1 MASKA
6 THASLWLP
14 GFEIDAPAYPDL
26 FSSNDEAAAPA
37 ADPPTESGE
46 TVTAGTTCE
55 LPRPW
60 RPATAQTT
68 QQTAGILAIAWP
80 QWTDSALDSL
90 EGQATKFNA
99 NMEAIAVLR
108 AIERQGRSPTPDERV
123 ALLRFTGWGGIPA
136 SFNLDGTDA
145 AWKQR
150 AMQLSALLQPAEY
163 ESARASVNNSHYT
176 EPFIVRWIWAALR
189 RLGFEGGRILDPS
202 SGIGHFLGC
211 MPADIAL
218 RSRITAVELDDMA
231 GRMLRA
237 LYGPVGVDVRI
248 HGLEAATL
256 ADGSFDLVV
265 SNVPFGNY
273 QVSDGR
279 NRPYSRF
286 SIHNW
291 FVGKALDLVRPGGLV
306 CLITSAWFLDQRDES
321 ARAHAASQAGLVGAV
336 RLPQGAFMRLASTD
350 VQSDIVM
357 LRRSQPGESGSTE
370 WVDLD
375 FVPDELRDPRCQ
387 DKYMQINA
395 WYAANPRNVL
405 GLIDKV
411 TRGYTPVPTAVLDGD
426 LGAALQQAAGLI
438 PSGVYVPLPVASAA
452 PRAPTTT
459 VAAPEGA
466 RPGSHVLHGGRIHIA
481 QQGELV
487 DIHDRTNATVRQR
500 IAGMCDIRDRA
511 RKLLAAQLDDVS
523 DNALADLRR
532 GLNGSYD
539 RFVARHGCL
548 TGRANALAFRREPDY
563 PLLLSLEHYDEEE
576 EAATKADIFH
586 RRTVSRVVEPVRAA
600 EPDEALA
607 HSTQWRGRVDLAYM
621 AELLQAD
628 AHAVARD
635 LEDRG
640 LIYRNHETGDHET
653 ADAYLSGNVKRKL
666 HAALAA
672 GAAYESNVRA
682 LERVIPEDLPPASI
696 EPRLG
701 AVWIPAETVEAF
713 IREVLKLRGAA
724 VQYLAKAGTWS
735 VQVNKY
741 EAQGNVTCSQELG
754 TARMNAIELVLCA
767 LNVQT
772 PTVRDPH
779 PDRDTYVVNKPET
792 VAAREKLGMLKER
805 FAAWAYEDP
814 ERRERLCRI
823 YNDLFNCSR
832 QREFDGS
839 HLKLPG
845 FSRCF
850 ELHAH
855 QRNAIWRIVQSGN
868 TGLFHA
874 VGAGKTAVMVAASM
888 ELRRLGL
895 AAKPAHIVPNHMLEQ
910 YTAEFVRLYPCA
922 AVLMATKDDL
932 AGDRRRE
939 FVSRIATG
947 DWDAIVMTHS
957 TFELLGMSVA
967 YTTRHIKAIIHDLE
981 MAVRMSRSDDRSN
994 RIVKQ
999 LERMKKAWKVRLD
1012 RLANEKKRD
1021 DFLSWES
1028 LGIDWVLY
1036 DEAHL
1041 AKNLWRHTKMARIAG
1056 LPLAN
1061 SQRAFDL
1068 YLKTRHTM
1076 SLYRGQHRGVVLST
1090 ATPVANSMAE
1100 IHTFQR
1106 YLQPNTLEALG
1117 LEQFDAWAATFG
1129 ETVTALEIAPDGS
1142 GYRLNT
1148 RFARFINVPD
1158 LMGVFCELA
1167 DIRTREML
1175 NLPVPDLRGHKPR
1188 TVTCRPSSALKAY
1201 VQSLVRRAERLRSD
1215 RIDPRVDNML
1225 SITNDG
1231 RKAAL
1236 DMRLVDATALAD
1248 PEGKVV
1254 KCAHEVHEIWQRTAG
1269 SKCAQLVF
1277 CDLSTP
1283 KGGREFS
1290 VYEDLRDHL
1299 VERGL
1304 PADEIAFIHDAET
1317 DAQKARLFRRVR
1329 EGSVRVLLG
1338 STQKMGIGTNVQKRL
1353 VALHELD
1360 CPWRPC
1366 DVEQREGRILRQG
1379 NDCEEVEIV
1388 RYVAEGSFDAYS
1400 WQTVLTKAKFIAQ
1413 VMSGDKGLRS
1423 IEDVELATLS
1433 YAEVKALASG
1443 NPKVIE
1449 KAGVDADIARYSS
1462 LFMVWRNQ
1470 RYANESEVAHLP
1482 MRIESSAKLLR
1493 ALTTD
1498 ADTAASLLKAGD
1510 LVATVHGRTHRGLES
1525 LGDALRTVI
1534 RMARASVSA
1543 RSTEELLG
1551 AVGSFELWVFIGR
1564 EFDDVHLYLKG
1575 EAIHDCR
1582 SCQTG
1587 PALYQAL
1594 RDTILAMSDRRL
1606 ETERKLASTARRL
1619 DELREELGKPF
1630 EHEERLTALL
1640 GRQRALAAE
1649 LDLDKDEA
1657 GTQGLEASEE
1667 SLAA

>member
-1 MASKA
+1 MARKA
-6 THASLWLP
+6 TQASLWLP
-14 GFEIDAPAYPDL
+14 GFDIDSPVYPDL
-26 FSSNDEAAAPA
+26 FGASEEVTTAPSTFTGDA
-37 ADPPTESGE
+37 PSP
-46 TVTAGTTCE
+46 GTTHTTTTPE

-60 RPATAQTT
+60 RPTTIQATNQAV
-68 QQTAGILAIAWP
+68 IAWP
-80 QWTDSALDSL
+80 QWPPSVLEDL

-99 NMEAIAVLR
+99 NLEAVAVLR
-108 AIERQGRSPTPDERV
+108 AVEKDARSPTEGERA

-136 SFNLDGTDA
+136 SFNLNGCDA
-145 AWKQR
+145 PWKQR
-150 AMQLSALLQPAEY
+150 AQQLLDVLQPAEY
-163 ESARASVNNSHYT
+163 ESAKASVNNSHYT
-176 EPFIVRWIWAALR
+176 EPFVIRWIWTALR
-189 RLGFEGGRILDPS
+189 RLGFDGGRILDPS
-202 SGIGHFLGC
+202 SGVGHFIGC
-211 MPADIAL
+211 MPQDIAT
-218 RSRITAVELDDMA
+218 RSRITAVELDDVA
-231 GRMLRA
+231 GRILKA
-237 LYGPVGVDVRI
+237 LYGPLGVDVRI
-248 HGLEAATL
+248 QGLEATAL
-256 ADGSFDLVV
+256 ADSSFDLVV

-273 QVSDGR
+273 QVCDGR
-279 NRPYSRF
+279 NRPHSRF

-306 CLITSAWFLDQRDES
+306 CLITSAFFLDQRDES
-321 ARAHAASQAGLVGAV
+321 ARAYSASKADLISAL
-336 RLPQGAFMRLASTD
+336 RLPQGTFSRLASTD
-350 VQSDIVM
+350 VQADIAV
-357 LRRSQPGESGSTE
+357 LRRRLPGELRGETINAD
-370 WVDLD
+370 WIDLD
-375 FVPDELRDPRCQ
+375 CVPDELRHPRCH
-387 DKYMQINA
+387 DKYMEMNA

-411 TRGYTPVPTAVLDGD
+411 TRGYTPIPTAVLDGD
-426 LGAALQQAAGLI
+426 LEAALQQAIDLI
-438 PSGVYVPLPVASAA
+438 PSGIYTPLPALSAA
-452 PRAPTTT
+452 SNLSVTT
-459 VAAPEGA
+459 VIAPEGA
-466 RPGSHVLHGGRIHIA
+466 RPGSFVLHGGRIHVA
-481 QQGELV
+481 RHGELV
-487 DIHDRTNATVRQR
+487 DVHDRTNTTVRQR

-523 DNALADLRR
+523 DGALTDLRR

-539 RFVARHGCL
+539 RFVAKHGCL
-548 TGRANALAFRREPDY
+548 TSRANALAFRRDPDY

-586 RRTVSRVVEPVRAA
+586 RRTVSRIVEPTRAA

-607 HSTQWRGRVDLAYM
+607 HSTQWRGRVDLDYI

-628 AHAVARD
+628 PIAVASE
-635 LEDRG
+635 LEGRG
-640 LIYRNHETGDHET
+640 LIYRNPDTGEHET
-653 ADAYLSGNVKRKL
+653 ADAYLSGNVKQKL
-666 HAALAA
+666 HAALAG
-672 GAAYESNVRA
+672 GAEFEANVRA
-682 LERVIPEDLPPASI
+682 LEKVIPADLPPASI

-701 AVWIPAETVEAF
+701 AVWIPAESVEAF
-713 IREVLKLRGAA
+713 ITDVLKLRGAA
-724 VQYLAKAGTWS
+724 VRYLAKAGTWS

-741 EAQGNVTCSQELG
+741 EAQGNVTCSQEFG
-754 TARMNAIELVLCA
+754 TARMNAVELVLCA

-779 PDRDTYVVNKPET
+779 PEHDTYVVNKPET
-792 VAAREKLGMLKER
+792 VAAREKLSLLKER

-814 ERRERLCRI
+814 QRRERLCRI

-850 ELHAH
+850 ELHPH

-888 ELRRLGL
+888 EMRRLGL

-922 AVLMATKDDL
+922 SVLMATKDDL

-957 TFELLGMSVA
+957 TFELLAMSVE
-967 YTTRHIKAIIHDLE
+967 YTSRHIKAIIHDLE
-981 MAVRMSRSDDRSN
+981 MAVRAPKSDDRSN

-1012 RLANEKKRD
+1012 RLVNEKRKD
-1021 DFLSWES
+1021 HFISWES

-1129 ETVTALEIAPDGS
+1129 ETVTVLEIAPDGS

-1167 DIRTREML
+1167 DIRTKEML
-1175 NLPVPDLRGHKPR
+1175 DLPVPRLLGQKPR

-1201 VQSLVRRAERLRSD
+1201 VQSLVRRAERLKTD
-1215 RIDPRVDNML
+1215 RVDPRVDNML

-1231 RKAAL
+1231 RMAAL
-1236 DMRLVDATALAD
+1236 DLRLIDSTALAD
-1248 PEGKVV
+1248 PEGKVA

-1269 SKCAQLVF
+1269 FKSAQLVF

-1283 KGGREFS
+1283 KGGKEFS

-1299 VERGL
+1299 VDRGV
-1304 PADEIAFIHDAET
+1304 PADEITFIHDADT
-1317 DAQKARLFRRVR
+1317 DAQKARLFRKVR

-1379 NDCEEVEIV
+1379 NECDEVQIG
-1388 RYVAEGSFDAYS
+1388 RYVTEGSFDAYS

-1449 KAGVDADIARYSS
+1449 KAGVDADIARCSS
-1462 LFMVWRNQ
+1462 LFSVWRNQ

-1482 MRIESSAKLLR
+1482 ML
-1493 ALTTD
+1493 
-1498 ADTAASLLKAGD
+1498 
-1510 LVATVHGRTHRGLES
+1510 
-1525 LGDALRTVI
+1525 
-1534 RMARASVSA
+1534 
-1543 RSTEELLG
+1543 
-1551 AVGSFELWVFIGR
+1551 
-1564 EFDDVHLYLKG
+1564 DD
-1575 EAIHDCR
+1575 
-1582 SCQTG
+1582 
-1587 PALYQAL
+1587 
-1594 RDTILAMSDRRL
+1594 
-1606 ETERKLASTARRL
+1606 
-1619 DELREELGKPF
+1619 LREELATPF
-1630 EHEERLTALL
+1630 EYEERLTALL
-1640 GRQRALAAE
+1640 ARQRELARE

-1657 GTQGLEASEE
+1657 GTQGLEASED

>member
-1 MASKA
+1 MR
-6 THASLWLP
+6 
-14 GFEIDAPAYPDL
+14 G
-26 FSSNDEAAAPA
+26 
-37 ADPPTESGE
+37 
-46 TVTAGTTCE
+46 
-55 LPRPW
+55 
-60 RPATAQTT
+60 
-68 QQTAGILAIAWP
+68 
-80 QWTDSALDSL
+80 
-90 EGQATKFNA
+90 
-99 NMEAIAVLR
+99 
-108 AIERQGRSPTPDERV
+108 
-123 ALLRFTGWGGIPA
+123 
-136 SFNLDGTDA
+136 
-145 AWKQR
+145 
-150 AMQLSALLQPAEY
+150 
-163 ESARASVNNSHYT
+163 NSH
-176 EPFIVRWIWAALR
+176 VRF
-189 RLGFEGGRILDPS
+189 LGGGGR
-202 SGIGHFLGC
+202 GH
-211 MPADIAL
+211 
-218 RSRITAVELDDMA
+218 
-231 GRMLRA
+231 
-237 LYGPVGVDVRI
+237 
-248 HGLEAATL
+248 TL
-256 ADGSFDLVV
+256 
-265 SNVPFGNY
+265 
-273 QVSDGR
+273 
-279 NRPYSRF
+279 
-286 SIHNW
+286 
-291 FVGKALDLVRPGGLV
+291 
-306 CLITSAWFLDQRDES
+306 
-321 ARAHAASQAGLVGAV
+321 
-336 RLPQGAFMRLASTD
+336 
-350 VQSDIVM
+350 
-357 LRRSQPGESGSTE
+357 
-370 WVDLD
+370 
-375 FVPDELRDPRCQ
+375 
-387 DKYMQINA
+387 
-395 WYAANPRNVL
+395 
-405 GLIDKV
+405 
-411 TRGYTPVPTAVLDGD
+411 
-426 LGAALQQAAGLI
+426 
-438 PSGVYVPLPVASAA
+438 
-452 PRAPTTT
+452 
-459 VAAPEGA
+459 
-466 RPGSHVLHGGRIHIA
+466 
-481 QQGELV
+481 
-487 DIHDRTNATVRQR
+487 
-500 IAGMCDIRDRA
+500 
-511 RKLLAAQLDDVS
+511 LL
-523 DNALADLRR
+523 
-532 GLNGSYD
+532 
-539 RFVARHGCL
+539 
-548 TGRANALAFRREPDY
+548 PDY
-563 PLLLSLEHYDEEE
+563 
-576 EAATKADIFH
+576 T
-586 RRTVSRVVEPVRAA
+586 T
-600 EPDEALA
+600 
-607 HSTQWRGRVDLAYM
+607 
-621 AELLQAD
+621 
-628 AHAVARD
+628 
-635 LEDRG
+635 
-640 LIYRNHETGDHET
+640 
-653 ADAYLSGNVKRKL
+653 
-666 HAALAA
+666 
-672 GAAYESNVRA
+672 
-682 LERVIPEDLPPASI
+682 
-696 EPRLG
+696 
-701 AVWIPAETVEAF
+701 
-713 IREVLKLRGAA
+713 
-724 VQYLAKAGTWS
+724 
-735 VQVNKY
+735 
-741 EAQGNVTCSQELG
+741 
-754 TARMNAIELVLCA
+754 
-767 LNVQT
+767 
-772 PTVRDPH
+772 
-779 PDRDTYVVNKPET
+779 
-792 VAAREKLGMLKER
+792 
-805 FAAWAYEDP
+805 
-814 ERRERLCRI
+814 
-823 YNDLFNCSR
+823 
-832 QREFDGS
+832 
-839 HLKLPG
+839 
-845 FSRCF
+845 
-850 ELHAH
+850 
-855 QRNAIWRIVQSGN
+855 
-868 TGLFHA
+868 
-874 VGAGKTAVMVAASM
+874 
-888 ELRRLGL
+888 
-895 AAKPAHIVPNHMLEQ
+895 
-910 YTAEFVRLYPCA
+910 EFVRLYPCA

-1012 RLANEKKRD
+1012 RLASEKKRD
-1021 DFLSWES
+1021 DFLSWEA

-1158 LMGVFCELA
+1158 LMGVFCEVA

-1175 NLPVPDLRGHKPR
+1175 NLPVPDLRGQKPR
-1188 TVTCRPSSALKAY
+1188 TVPCRPSSALKAY
-1201 VQSLVRRAERLRSD
+1201 VQSLVRRAERLRTE

-1299 VERGL
+1299 VAQGL

-1379 NDCEEVEIV
+1379 NECEEVEII

-1482 MRIESSAKLLR
+1482 MRIESSLKLLK
-1493 ALTTD
+1493 ALTSD
-1498 ADTAASLLKAGD
+1498 ADVAASLLHAGD
-1510 LVATVHGRTHRGLES
+1510 LVATIHGRSHRGPEN

-1551 AVGSFELWVFIGR
+1551 EVGSFELWVFIGR
-1564 EFDDVHLYLKG
+1564 EFDDVHLYLKC

-1594 RDTILAMSDRRL
+1594 RDTILAMPDRRL
-1606 ETERKLASTARRL
+1606 ETERKLASTRRRL
-1619 DELREELGKPF
+1619 DELRDELGKPF

>member
-1 MASKA
+1 MARKA
-6 THASLWLP
+6 TQASLWLP
-14 GFEIDAPAYPDL
+14 GFDIDSPVYPELFGASEEVTTAPSTFTGDAP
-26 FSSNDEAAAPA
+26 SSATTHTATAPK
-37 ADPPTESGE
+37 PS
-46 TVTAGTTCE
+46 
-55 LPRPW
+55 RPW
-60 RPATAQTT
+60 RPTTIQATSPAV
-68 QQTAGILAIAWP
+68 IAWP
-80 QWTDSALDSL
+80 QWPPAALDDL
-90 EGQATKFNA
+90 EGQATKFCA
-99 NMEAIAVLR
+99 NLEAIAALR
-108 AIERQGRSPTPDERV
+108 AVEKDARAPTPAERA

-136 SFNLDGTDA
+136 SFNLDNDDGP
-145 AWKQR
+145 WKQR
-150 AMQLSALLQPAEY
+150 AQRLLDLLQPAEY
-163 ESARASVNNSHYT
+163 ESAKASVNNSHYT
-176 EPFIVRWIWAALR
+176 EPFVIRWIWTALG
-189 RLGFEGGRILDPS
+189 RLGFEGGRVLDPS
-202 SGIGHFLGC
+202 SGVGHFIGC
-211 MPADIAL
+211 MPQDIAT

-231 GRMLRA
+231 GRILKA
-237 LYGPVGVDVRI
+237 LYAPLGVDVRI
-248 HGLEAATL
+248 QGLEATAL
-256 ADGSFDLVV
+256 ADSSFDLVV
-265 SNVPFGNY
+265 SNVPFGDY

-306 CLITSAWFLDQRDES
+306 CLITSAYFLDQRDAS
-321 ARAHAASQAGLVGAV
+321 ARAHLASQADLVSAI
-336 RLPQGAFMRLASTD
+336 RLPQGTFSRLASTD
-350 VQSDIVM
+350 VQADIVV
-357 LRRSQPGESGSTE
+357 LRRRSPGETINAD
-370 WVDLD
+370 WIDLGY
-375 FVPDELRDPRCQ
+375 VPEDLRHPRCH
-387 DKYMQINA
+387 DKYMEVNA
-395 WYAANPRNVL
+395 WYAANARNVL

-411 TRGYTPVPTAVLDGD
+411 TRGYMPVPTAVLDGD
-426 LGAALQQAAGLI
+426 LEAALQQAIDLI
-438 PSGVYVPLPVASAA
+438 PSGIYTPMPAPSAGSNLSLTAVVA
-452 PRAPTTT
+452 PD
-459 VAAPEGA
+459 GA
-466 RPGSHVLHGGRIHIA
+466 RPGSFVLHGGRIHVA
-481 QQGELV
+481 RHGELV
-487 DIHDRTNATVRQR
+487 DVHDTTNATVRQR

-511 RKLLAAQLDDVS
+511 RKLLATQLNDVS
-523 DNALADLRR
+523 DSALGDLRR
-532 GLNGSYD
+532 GLNGCYD
-539 RFVARHGCL
+539 RFVAKHGCL
-548 TGRANALAFRREPDY
+548 TSRANALAFRRDPDY
-563 PLLLSLEHYDEEE
+563 PLLLSLEHFDEEE

-586 RRTVSRVVEPVRAA
+586 RRTVSRIAEPTRAA

-607 HSTQWRGRVDLAYM
+607 HSTQWRGRVDLDYIAD
-621 AELLQAD
+621 LLQAD
-628 AHAVARD
+628 RVAVACE
-635 LEDRG
+635 LEGRG
-640 LIYRNHETGDHET
+640 LIYRNPDTGEHET

-672 GAAYESNVRA
+672 GTAFEPNVRA
-682 LERVIPEDLPPASI
+682 LEKVIPEDLPPASI

-701 AVWIPAETVEAF
+701 AVWIPAESVEAF

-724 VQYLAKAGTWS
+724 VQYLAKAGTWA

-741 EAQGNVTCSQELG
+741 EAQGNVACSQEFG
-754 TARMNAIELVLCA
+754 TARMNAVELVLCA

-779 PDRDTYVVNKPET
+779 PERDTNVVNKPET
-792 VAAREKLGMLKER
+792 VAVREKLSLLKER
-805 FAAWAYEDP
+805 FAAWAYEDTQ
-814 ERRERLCRI
+814 RRERLCRI

-850 ELHAH
+850 ELHPH

-888 ELRRLGL
+888 EMRRLGL

-922 AVLMATKDDL
+922 SVLMATKDDL

-957 TFELLGMSVA
+957 TFELLAMSVE
-967 YTTRHIKAIIHDLE
+967 YTSRHIKAIIHDLE
-981 MAVRMSRSDDRSN
+981 MAVRASKSDDRSN

-999 LERMKKAWKVRLD
+999 LERMKKSWKVRLE
-1012 RLANEKKRD
+1012 RLLNEKRKD

-1076 SLYRGQHRGVVLST
+1076 GLYRGQHRGVVLST

-1167 DIRTREML
+1167 DIRTKEML
-1175 NLPVPDLRGHKPR
+1175 DLPVPRLLGHKPR

-1201 VQSLVRRAERLRSD
+1201 VQSLVRRAERLKTD
-1215 RIDPRVDNML
+1215 RVDPRVDNML

-1236 DMRLVDATALAD
+1236 DLRLLDPTALAD
-1248 PEGKVV
+1248 PEGKVA
-1254 KCAHEVHEIWQRTAG
+1254 KCAHEVHEMWQRTAG
-1269 SKCAQLVF
+1269 FKTAQLVF

-1283 KGGREFS
+1283 KGGKEFS

-1299 VERGL
+1299 VDRGL
-1304 PADEIAFIHDAET
+1304 PADEIAFIHDADT
-1317 DAQKARLFRRVR
+1317 DAQKARLFRKVR

-1366 DVEQREGRILRQG
+1366 DIEQREGRILRQG
-1379 NDCEEVEIV
+1379 NECDEVQIV
-1388 RYVAEGSFDAYS
+1388 RYVTEGSFDAYS
-1400 WQTVLTKAKFIAQ
+1400 WQTVLSKAKFIAQ

-1462 LFMVWRNQ
+1462 LFSVWRNQ

-1482 MRIESSAKLLR
+1482 MRIESSQKLLR
-1493 ALTTD
+1493 ALTSD
-1498 ADTAASLLKAGD
+1498 AAAASTLLKPGE
-1510 LVATVHGRTHRGLES
+1510 LTATVHGRSHQGQEQ
-1525 LGDALRTVI
+1525 LGEALRAVI

-1551 AVGSFELWVFIGR
+1551 QVGLFELYVFIGR

-1582 SCQTG
+1582 PCQTG
-1587 PALYQAL
+1587 PALYQSL
-1594 RDTILAMSDRRL
+1594 RETIVAMQERRL
-1606 ETERKLASTARRL
+1606 ETECKLAATRRRL
-1619 DELREELGKPF
+1619 DDLREELGKPF
-1630 EHEERLTALL
+1630 EYEERLTTLL
-1640 GRQRALAAE
+1640 ARQRELVRE

-1667 SLAA
+1667 SMAA

>member
-1 MASKA
+1 
-6 THASLWLP
+6 
-14 GFEIDAPAYPDL
+14 
-26 FSSNDEAAAPA
+26 
-37 ADPPTESGE
+37 
-46 TVTAGTTCE
+46 
-55 LPRPW
+55 
-60 RPATAQTT
+60 
-68 QQTAGILAIAWP
+68 
-80 QWTDSALDSL
+80 
-90 EGQATKFNA
+90 
-99 NMEAIAVLR
+99 
-108 AIERQGRSPTPDERV
+108 
-123 ALLRFTGWGGIPA
+123 
-136 SFNLDGTDA
+136 
-145 AWKQR
+145 
-150 AMQLSALLQPAEY
+150 
-163 ESARASVNNSHYT
+163 
-176 EPFIVRWIWAALR
+176 
-189 RLGFEGGRILDPS
+189 
-202 SGIGHFLGC
+202 
-211 MPADIAL
+211 
-218 RSRITAVELDDMA
+218 
-231 GRMLRA
+231 
-237 LYGPVGVDVRI
+237 
-248 HGLEAATL
+248 
-256 ADGSFDLVV
+256 
-265 SNVPFGNY
+265 
-273 QVSDGR
+273 
-279 NRPYSRF
+279 
-286 SIHNW
+286 
-291 FVGKALDLVRPGGLV
+291 
-306 CLITSAWFLDQRDES
+306 
-321 ARAHAASQAGLVGAV
+321 
-336 RLPQGAFMRLASTD
+336 
-350 VQSDIVM
+350 
-357 LRRSQPGESGSTE
+357 
-370 WVDLD
+370 
-375 FVPDELRDPRCQ
+375 
-387 DKYMQINA
+387 
-395 WYAANPRNVL
+395 
-405 GLIDKV
+405 
-411 TRGYTPVPTAVLDGD
+411 
-426 LGAALQQAAGLI
+426 
-438 PSGVYVPLPVASAA
+438 
-452 PRAPTTT
+452 
-459 VAAPEGA
+459 
-466 RPGSHVLHGGRIHIA
+466 
-481 QQGELV
+481 
-487 DIHDRTNATVRQR
+487 
-500 IAGMCDIRDRA
+500 
-511 RKLLAAQLDDVS
+511 
-523 DNALADLRR
+523 
-532 GLNGSYD
+532 
-539 RFVARHGCL
+539 
-548 TGRANALAFRREPDY
+548 
-563 PLLLSLEHYDEEE
+563 
-576 EAATKADIFH
+576 
-586 RRTVSRVVEPVRAA
+586 
-600 EPDEALA
+600 
-607 HSTQWRGRVDLAYM
+607 M
-621 AELLQAD
+621 AELLQAE

-640 LIYRNHETGDHET
+640 LIYRNPETGDHET

-741 EAQGNVTCSQELG
+741 EAQGNVTCSQEFG

-792 VAAREKLGMLKER
+792 VAAREKLGLLKER

-1012 RLANEKKRD
+1012 RLASEKKRD
-1021 DFLSWES
+1021 DFLSWEA

-1158 LMGVFCELA
+1158 LMGVFCEVA

-1175 NLPVPDLRGHKPR
+1175 NLPVPDLRGQKPR

-1201 VQSLVRRAERLRSD
+1201 VQSLVRRAERLRTE

-1299 VERGL
+1299 VAQGL

-1379 NDCEEVEIV
+1379 NECEEVEIV

-1482 MRIESSAKLLR
+1482 MRIESSKKLLS
-1493 ALTTD
+1493 ALTND
-1498 ADTAASLLKAGD
+1498 ADAAASLLHAGD
-1510 LVATVHGRTHRGLES
+1510 LAATIHGRSHRGTES

-1551 AVGSFELWVFIGR
+1551 EVGSFELWVFIGR

-1575 EAIHDCR
+1575 EATHDCR

-1587 PALYQAL
+1587 PALHQAL

-1657 GTQGLEASEE
+1657 GTDGLEASEE